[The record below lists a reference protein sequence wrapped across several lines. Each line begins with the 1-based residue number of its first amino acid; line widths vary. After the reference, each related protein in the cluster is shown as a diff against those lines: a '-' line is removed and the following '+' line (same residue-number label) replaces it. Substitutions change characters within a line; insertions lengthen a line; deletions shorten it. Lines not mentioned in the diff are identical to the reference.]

1 MSSSIIIFSPLRI
14 IEGGEGVDN
23 YILLGLN
30 RKEVKIMKAKEEK
43 EIMMVELV
51 SKKKK
56 VRCPKCE
63 QFTSCVHD
71 VRKPIKS
78 KYLDSAGQQV
88 ILEITKRRFTCHKC
102 KKTFTETLDLS
113 SEDGSISNKL
123 KIQIRKDLLDYNL
136 SMRKIAER
144 NHVSDYIVR
153 RELEE
158 ATATIPDYIRNLPR
172 VITFDEFK
180 TDTTEGKCAF
190 ILNGSIH
197 KKVLDILP
205 NRKKRVSRTVF
216 YIYRKIDTQ

>member
-1 MSSSIIIFSPLRI
+1 MFSSIIIFSLLGV

-30 RKEVKIMKAKEEK
+30 RKIVKIMKVKDEK
-43 EIMMVELV
+43 GIIMVELV

-88 ILEITKRRFTCHKC
+88 ILEIIKSRFTCHKC
-102 KKTFTETLDLS
+102 KKTFTETLDLNS
-113 SEDGSISNKL
+113 KDGIISNKL

-144 NHVSDYIVR
+144 NHISDYIVR

-158 ATATIPDYIRNLPR
+158 APSTITDYIKNLPR
-172 VITFDEFK
+172 VISFDEFK
-180 TDTTEGKCAF
+180 ADTTEGKYAF
-190 ILNGSIH
+190 ILNDPIH

-216 YIYRKIDTQ
+216 YTYRK